1 MLATV
6 KNKGLMKI
14 YEAYIDS
21 VYYQREETHI
31 AGLFIDGG
39 SKTEKRDKD
48 RLKKHNQNNV
58 KTRKLMLVNQEAS
71 ELFLKNMAQYLV
83 RKQVLPKT

>member
-39 SKTEKRDKD
+39 SKTEKG
-48 RLKKHNQNNV
+48 
-58 KTRKLMLVNQEAS
+58 
-71 ELFLKNMAQYLV
+71 
-83 RKQVLPKT
+83 